1 MIDHPI
7 PAAGTRSPADRPAR
21 RPRGRR
27 VTARTLAAAAATVFG
42 VALLSAGL
50 AYAIAG
56 CLLAW
61 WLLVDLGRAEA

>member
-1 MIDHPI
+1 M
-7 PAAGTRSPADRPAR
+7 
-21 RPRGRR
+21 
-27 VTARTLAAAAATVFG
+27 TARTLAAGAATVFS

-61 WLLVDLGRAEA
+61 WLLADLGRAEE

>member
-1 MIDHPI
+1 MTARAL
-7 PAAGTRSPADRPAR
+7 AAG
-21 RPRGRR
+21 
-27 VTARTLAAAAATVFG
+27 AATVFG

-61 WLLVDLGRAEA
+61 WLLVDLGRAEM

>member
-1 MIDHPI
+1 M
-7 PAAGTRSPADRPAR
+7 
-21 RPRGRR
+21 
-27 VTARTLAAAAATVFG
+27 TARTLAAGAVTVFG

>member
-1 MIDHPI
+1 MTARAL
-7 PAAGTRSPADRPAR
+7 AAG
-21 RPRGRR
+21 
-27 VTARTLAAAAATVFG
+27 AAAVFG

-61 WLLVDLGRAEA
+61 WLLVDLGRAEDNLR

>member
-1 MIDHPI
+1 M
-7 PAAGTRSPADRPAR
+7 
-21 RPRGRR
+21 
-27 VTARTLAAAAATVFG
+27 TARTLAAAAAAVFG

-61 WLLVDLGRAEA
+61 WLLADLGRAEE

>member
-1 MIDHPI
+1 M
-7 PAAGTRSPADRPAR
+7 
-21 RPRGRR
+21 
-27 VTARTLAAAAATVFG
+27 TARTLAAAPATEFG